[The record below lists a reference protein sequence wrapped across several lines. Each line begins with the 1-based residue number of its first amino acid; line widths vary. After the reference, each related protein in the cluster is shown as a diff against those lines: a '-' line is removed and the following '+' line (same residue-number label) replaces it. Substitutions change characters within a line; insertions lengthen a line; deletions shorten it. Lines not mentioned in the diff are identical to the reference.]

1 MAIFL
6 DFPNIIRKMSGDLVV
21 SHSRYQNYLASLMGR
36 VQDIQQFKQVIQVKR
51 WPNLDSDRITDSSQI
66 LYMSPIDLLGSVS
79 KPNQVCTQVKPTTLP
94 GDSACLCRIVKK
106 IKSFMGGIK
115 IKLQRAN
122 KRLWGD
128 GIQGR

>member
-66 LYMSPIDLLGSVS
+66 LYMSPIDLLGSDRKSTRLNSSHVAIS
-79 KPNQVCTQVKPTTLP
+79 YAVF
-94 GDSACLCRIVKK
+94 CLQKN
-106 IKSFMGGIK
+106 SN
-115 IKLQRAN
+115 LTP
-122 KRLWGD
+122 
-128 GIQGR
+128 